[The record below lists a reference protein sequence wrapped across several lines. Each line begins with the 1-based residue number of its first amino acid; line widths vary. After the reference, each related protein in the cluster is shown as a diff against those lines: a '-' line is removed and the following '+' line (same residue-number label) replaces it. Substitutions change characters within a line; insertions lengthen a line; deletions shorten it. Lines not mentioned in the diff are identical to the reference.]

1 MELYEKNGNI
11 LYILNI
17 LKKYSDEEHLL
28 QIKDIKEK
36 IKELYDVDIDPR
48 TIRRNINLLKEKFGY
63 DISTYAENKEGY
75 YILRDPDTDF
85 EPGEIRAIIDQF
97 SYANYITSSVANGI
111 IKKCKNMLNI
121 YENEKFK
128 DYKII
133 ANDTKTDNIEVIK
146 NIEDIS
152 KAIYEKKKIEFT
164 YWKYELNNGL
174 KKVNVNTIKC
184 SPYAIIYNMQQFYL
198 ICLKDGA
205 TIMYTYRLD
214 RMKKLNI
221 LDDSLSK
228 RVKPKEVENYIKTN
242 IAMFGGDNEEIEFN
256 CNMEL
261 LDMVIEQF
269 GKDIIL
275 TKVDEH
281 TFNAKVNASI
291 NGFKFFAL
299 RNLENV
305 KIVKPSKLKD
315 QIKKIISNYK

>member
-48 TIRRNINLLKEKFGY
+48 TIRRNINLLKEKFAY

-75 YILRDPDTDF
+75 YILRDPETDF

-184 SPYAIIYNMQQFYL
+184 SPYSIIYSMQQFYL

-205 TIMYTYRLD
+205 PTMYTYRLD

-221 LDDSLSK
+221 LDESLSK
-228 RVKPKEVENYIKTN
+228 RVKQKEVENYIKTN
-242 IAMFGGDNEEIEFN
+242 IAMFGGDNEKIEFN

-269 GKDIIL
+269 GKDIVL

-281 TFNAKVNASI
+281 TFKAKVNASI
-291 NGFKFFAL
+291 NGFKFFTL

>member
-97 SYANYITSSVANGI
+97 SYANYITSSIANGI

-152 KAIYEKKKIEFT
+152 KAIYENKKIEFT

-174 KKVNVNTIKC
+174 KIVNVNTIKC
-184 SPYAIIYNMQQFYL
+184 SPYAIIYSMQQFYL

-214 RMKKLNI
+214 RMKKLNV
-221 LDDSLSK
+221 LDESLSK

-305 KIVKPSKLKD
+305 MIVKPSKLKD

>member
-152 KAIYEKKKIEFT
+152 KAIYENKKIEFT

-184 SPYAIIYNMQQFYL
+184 SPYAIIYSMQQFYL

-214 RMKKLNI
+214 RMKKLNV
-221 LDDSLSK
+221 LDESLSK

-305 KIVKPSKLKD
+305 MIVKPSKLKD